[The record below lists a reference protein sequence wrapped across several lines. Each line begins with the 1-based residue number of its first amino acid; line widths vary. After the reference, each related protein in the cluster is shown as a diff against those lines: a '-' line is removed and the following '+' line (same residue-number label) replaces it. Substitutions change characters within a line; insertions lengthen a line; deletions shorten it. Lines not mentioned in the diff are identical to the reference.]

1 MKVDDCNFS
10 TSPTYENAAW
20 PLNAPSGADVTRVAD
35 MYSQGELYIDI
46 APPTKSVRVE
56 TELGPDGSVR
66 CRLVEDTLLARR
78 ILRVFCVRTF
88 VLLRRKLS
96 KKALGVGVLA
106 VGVGAGLA
114 APALVAAHIIGA
126 AVAGILAGGSSG
138 AAAAGGGILTLPPSK
153 GRRDLRTEEKDVIE
167 LVDDA
172 VQSDVRSTPGPWRPC
187 RDTDSTHRECAC
199 V

>member
-10 TSPTYENAAW
+10 APPAYENAAW
-20 PLNAPSGADVTRVAD
+20 PLNAPSGAKVRRVAD
-35 MYSQGELYIDI
+35 MYSQGERYIDVT
-46 APPTKSVRVE
+46 PPTTSVHVE
-56 TELGPDGSVR
+56 TQLGPDGSAR
-66 CRLVEDTLLARR
+66 CRLVEETLLARR

-88 VLLRRKLS
+88 ALLRRKLS

-114 APALVAAHIIGA
+114 APVLVAAHIIS
-126 AVAGILAGGSSG
+126 AVAAGILAGGSSG
-138 AAAAGGGILTLPPSK
+138 AAAAGGGILTLPPDR
-153 GRRDLRTEEKDVIE
+153 GRRDLRTEEKDAIE

-187 RDTDSTHRECAC
+187 RDTDSTHRECAR